1 MDRAAP
7 PPPRMGEKKKGGRA
21 KEEEA
26 EGGRGGGRGR
36 GGGQGGGRPACAA
49 QQCGQLQDLI
59 DISLS
64 SLQGLRTKCAASND
78 LTQHE
83 IRALEVKLVRYIG
96 IQLQCKLSVP
106 PSDRS
111 AELNSYPRFSDWL
124 YLVNLRKDVV
134 QRIPEDLTL
143 DALLEMNESK
153 VKDTMKR
160 CGASP
165 EECSRLNGALA
176 CLRKVTRTGGEY
188 KEDVVW
194 NSSEVRRE
202 ASLMPPSEL
211 SPCPTVVTWTHGSLA
226 PLKGNGSQPRSI
238 SVSTISS
245 SDNCS
250 SGQGTPA
257 CADNLLESFAFPT
270 HCGRRNLRTPHSIT
284 ITPPTTPQLKRGKPP
299 RTPPPP
305 SRKVFQLLPN
315 FPTLTR
321 SKSHESQ
328 LGNRIDEVPAMK
340 FDVPQGS
347 PQTVRRDI
355 GLAVTHRFST
365 KSWLSQVCQVC
376 QKSMMFGVKCKHCRL
391 KCHNKCTKEA
401 PPCRISFLPIPRLR
415 RTESVPSDINNPVDR
430 PSEPQF
436 GTLPKAL
443 TKKDHPPA
451 MNHLDSSSNPSST
464 TSSTP
469 SSPAPFQSSNPP
481 SATPPPNQ
489 SPMGQRD
496 SRFNFP
502 AAYYIQHRQQFIF
515 PEIPNPPQ
523 VIQPPETTECTNAA
537 EHLEADGIE
546 ECDAE
551 EVNISLF
558 YFMFMLFTLYV
569 LMVLLGKC
577 SESPRGD
584 RACCPLPSVFSFLF
598 LSFLTKAAYYIQH
611 RQQFIFP
618 EIPNPP
624 QVIQPPETTEC
635 TNAAEHLE
643 ADGIEECDAE
653 EHAEDQE
660 PNKSEAEDD
669 DDEIDDL
676 PSRRSRWRG
685 MICRKGSQTSVYLQE
700 WDIPFE
706 QIELGDP
713 IGQGRWGK
721 VYRGR
726 WHGEVAIRLLEID
739 GNNQDHLKLFK
750 KEVMNYRQTR
760 HENVVLFMGACMNPP
775 HLAIIT
781 SFCKGRTLHSF
792 VRDPKIS
799 LDINK
804 TRQIAQEIIKGMGYL
819 HAKGIVHKDLKSKN
833 IFYENGKVVITDFGL
848 FGISGVVQEGRREN
862 ELKLPHDW
870 LCYLS
875 PEIVREMAP
884 GKDEDKLP
892 FSKAADVYAFGTV
905 WYELQAREWPYKSQ
919 PAEALIWQIGSGEGM
934 KQVLS
939 SSSLGKEVGEIL
951 SACWSFD
958 VNERPSFTLLMDM
971 LEKLPKLNRRL
982 SHPGHFWKSA
992 DINSSKGVIRF
1003 ERFALGDLESS
1014 NQKI

>member
-1 MDRAAP
+1 MDRAAALRAAGMLERKERSGGEP
-7 PPPRMGEKKKGGRA
+7 AAGGAGPRAGA
-21 KEEEA
+21 A
-26 EGGRGGGRGR
+26 ARGL
-36 GGGQGGGRPACAA
+36 PAVRSTL
-49 QQCGQLQDLI
+49 QQCGLLQDLI

-64 SLQGLRTKCAASND
+64 NLRGLRTKCAASND
-78 LTQHE
+78 LTQQE
-83 IRALEVKLVRYIG
+83 IRTLEVKLIDYIHR
-96 IQLQCKLSVP
+96 QRQCKLSVP
-106 PSDRS
+106 LNDRT
-111 AELNSYPRFSDWL
+111 AELNSYPRFNDWL
-124 YLVNLRKDVV
+124 DIVNVRKEVV
-134 QRIPEDLTL
+134 QRIPEELTL

-153 VKDTMKR
+153 VKETMKR
-160 CGASP
+160 CGARE
-165 EECSRLNGALA
+165 EECSRLNGALS
-176 CLRKVTRTGGEY
+176 CLRKVTESGGEL
-188 KEDVVW
+188 KDDVLV
-194 NSSEVRRE
+194 NLSEARRE
-202 ASLMPPSEL
+202 ISSTNTTE
-211 SPCPTVVTWTHGSLA
+211 SPCSSVPTWTPSALHL
-226 PLKGNGSQPRSI
+226 PKGNSQQARSV
-238 SVSTISS
+238 SVSTIPS
-245 SDNCS
+245 SDALAS
-250 SGQGTPA
+250 SHGPSI
-257 CADNLLESFAFPT
+257 CAENLLDPFAFPA
-270 HCGRRNLRTPHSIT
+270 HSGRLTPRTPHSIT
-284 ITPPTTPQLKRGKPP
+284 ITPPTTPQTKRRHKFKPP

-305 SRKVFQLLPN
+305 CRKVFQLLPN

-328 LGNRIDEVPAMK
+328 LGNRIDEVPPIK
-340 FDVPQGS
+340 FELSQGS
-347 PQTVRRDI
+347 PQMVRRDF

-365 KSWLSQVCQVC
+365 KSWLSQICQVC
-376 QKSMMFGVKCKHCRL
+376 QKSMMFGVKCKYCRL

-401 PPCRISFLPIPRLR
+401 PACRISFLPITKIR

-430 PSEPQF
+430 PTEPQF

-443 TKKDHPPA
+443 TKKEHPPA
-451 MNHLDSSSNPSST
+451 INHLDSSSNPSST

-481 SATPPPNQ
+481 SATPPPNP

-496 SRFNFP
+496 GRFNFP

-515 PEIPNPPQ
+515 PEIPSPAQ
-523 VIQPPETTECTNAA
+523 IAQPPETAADTNAHEEPDTDGVGCEA
-537 EHLEADGIE
+537 EVE
-546 ECDAE
+546 EP
-551 EVNISLF
+551 
-558 YFMFMLFTLYV
+558 
-569 LMVLLGKC
+569 
-577 SESPRGD
+577 ES
-584 RACCPLPSVFSFLF
+584 
-598 LSFLTKAAYYIQH
+598 
-611 RQQFIFP
+611 
-618 EIPNPP
+618 
-624 QVIQPPETTEC
+624 
-635 TNAAEHLE
+635 
-643 ADGIEECDAE
+643 
-653 EHAEDQE
+653 
-660 PNKSEAEDD
+660 NKSEPEDD
-669 DDEIDDL
+669 EDEVEDL
-676 PSRRSRWRG
+676 PNRRPHLQG
-685 MICRKGSQTSVYLQE
+685 MIYRKPSQTSVYLQE

-721 VYRGR
+721 VYKGK

-833 IFYENGKVVITDFGL
+833 VFYDNGKVVITDFGL

-870 LCYLS
+870 LCYLA

-892 FSKAADVYAFGTV
+892 FSKAADIYAFGTV
-905 WYELQAREWPYKSQ
+905 WYELQAREWPFKNQ
-919 PAEALIWQIGSGEGM
+919 PAEALIWQVGSGEGV
-934 KQVLS
+934 KQVLATV
-939 SSSLGKEVGEIL
+939 SLGKEVNEIL

-958 VNERPSFTLLMDM
+958 LSERPSFTVLMDM

-992 DINSSKGVIRF
+992 DINSSKVVLRF
-1003 ERFALGDLESS
+1003 ERFGLGILEPSK
-1014 NQKI
+1014 QKI

>member
-1 MDRAAP
+1 MDKAAAAAAAAAAP
-7 PPPRMGEKKKGGRA
+7 PPRMVEKRAGAAAAAAPQRDPRHGRD
-21 KEEEA
+21 
-26 EGGRGGGRGR
+26 G
-36 GGGQGGGRPACAA
+36 CAL
-49 QQCGQLQDLI
+49 QQCRQLQDLI

-64 SLQGLRTKCAASND
+64 SLRGLRTKCAASND
-78 LTQHE
+78 LTQQE
-83 IRALEVKLVRYIG
+83 IRTLEVKLVRYIS
-96 IQLQCKLSVP
+96 IQLQCKANVP
-106 PSDRS
+106 LNART

-124 YLVNLRKDVV
+124 HLVNVRKDII
-134 QRIPEDLTL
+134 QRIPEELTL

-153 VKDTMKR
+153 VKETMKR

-176 CLRKVTRTGGEY
+176 CLRKVIRAGGEF
-188 KEDVVW
+188 KDDLVW
-194 NSSEVRRE
+194 NPPDVRRE
-202 ASLMPPSEL
+202 GGLVPPSEL
-211 SPCPTVVTWTHGSLA
+211 SPGPMGLTWIHGSM
-226 PLKGNGSQPRSI
+226 PSLKGNGQQTRSV
-238 SVSTISS
+238 SVSTLPS
-245 SDNCS
+245 SDS
-250 SGQGTPA
+250 LPTSQGAPP
-257 CADNLLESFAFPT
+257 CANSLLESFAFPT

-284 ITPPTTPQLKRGKPP
+284 VTPPTTPQLKGGKPP

-305 SRKVFQLLPN
+305 CRKVFQLLPN

-328 LGNRIDEVPAMK
+328 LGHRIDEVPPMK
-340 FDVPQGS
+340 FDLPQGS
-347 PQTVRRDI
+347 PQAVRRDI
-355 GLAVTHRFST
+355 GLSVTHRFST
-365 KSWLSQVCQVC
+365 KSWLSQMCHVCH
-376 QKSMMFGVKCKHCRL
+376 KSMMFGVKCKHCKL

-401 PPCRISFLPIPRLR
+401 PPCRISFIPRGIEAVKMGLR

-430 PSEPQF
+430 PLEPQF

-451 MNHLDSSSNPSST
+451 VNHLDSSSNPSST

-481 SATPPPNQ
+481 SATPPPNP

-515 PEIPNPPQ
+515 PEIPNTPHVTQ
-523 VIQPPETTECTNAA
+523 LPETAETSNAD
-537 EHLEADGIE
+537 EHLETDGVE
-546 ECDAE
+546 DRDAE
-551 EVNISLF
+551 HV
-558 YFMFMLFTLYV
+558 
-569 LMVLLGKC
+569 
-577 SESPRGD
+577 
-584 RACCPLPSVFSFLF
+584 
-598 LSFLTKAAYYIQH
+598 
-611 RQQFIFP
+611 
-618 EIPNPP
+618 
-624 QVIQPPETTEC
+624 
-635 TNAAEHLE
+635 
-643 ADGIEECDAE
+643 EE
-653 EHAEDQE
+653 QE
-660 PNKSEAEDD
+660 QNKSEAEDD
-669 DDEIDDL
+669 EDEVEDL
-676 PSRRSRWRG
+676 PNRRTCWRR
-685 MICRKGSQTSVYLQE
+685 MIYRKASQTSVYLQE

-706 QIELGDP
+706 QVELGDP

-792 VRDPKIS
+792 VRDPKTH
-799 LDINK
+799 LDINT

-833 IFYENGKVVITDFGL
+833 VFYDNGKVVITDFGL

-870 LCYLS
+870 LCYLA

-892 FSKAADVYAFGTV
+892 FSKAADIYAFGTV
-905 WYELQAREWPYKSQ
+905 WYELQAREWPFRSQ

-934 KQVLS
+934 KQVLAA
-939 SSSLGKEVGEIL
+939 SSLGKEVGEIL

-958 VNERPSFTLLMDM
+958 LSERPSFTLLMEM
-971 LEKLPKLNRRL
+971 LEKLRKLNRRL

-992 DINSSKGVIRF
+992 DGSKVVIRF
-1003 ERFALGDLESS
+1003 ERFGFE
-1014 NQKI
+1014 

>member
-1 MDRAAP
+1 MDRAAAL
-7 PPPRMGEKKKGGRA
+7 RA
-21 KEEEA
+21 AGMLERKE
-26 EGGRGGGRGR
+26 RGGEAAGPAVRGL
-36 GGGQGGGRPACAA
+36 PAVRSTL
-49 QQCGQLQDLI
+49 QQCGLLQDLI

-64 SLQGLRTKCAASND
+64 NLRGLRTKCAASND
-78 LTQHE
+78 LTQQE
-83 IRALEVKLVRYIG
+83 IRTLEVKLIDYIHR
-96 IQLQCKLSVP
+96 QRQCKLSVP
-106 PSDRS
+106 LNDRT
-111 AELNSYPRFSDWL
+111 AELNSYPRFNDWL
-124 YLVNLRKDVV
+124 DIVNVRKEVV
-134 QRIPEDLTL
+134 QRIPEELTL

-153 VKDTMKR
+153 VKETMKR
-160 CGASP
+160 CGARD
-165 EECSRLNGALA
+165 EECSRLNGALS
-176 CLRKVTRTGGEY
+176 CLRKVTESGGEL
-188 KEDVVW
+188 KDDVLINLSEARRE
-194 NSSEVRRE
+194 NSSTNTTE
-202 ASLMPPSEL
+202 
-211 SPCPTVVTWTHGSLA
+211 SPCSSAPAWTHTALNL
-226 PLKGNGSQPRSI
+226 PKGNSQQARSV
-238 SVSTISS
+238 SVSTIPS
-245 SDNCS
+245 SDSPAS
-250 SGQGTPA
+250 SHGPSIY
-257 CADNLLESFAFPT
+257 ADNLLDPFAFPA
-270 HCGRRNLRTPHSIT
+270 HSGRLTPRTPHSIT
-284 ITPPTTPQLKRGKPP
+284 ITPPTTPQAKRRHKLKPP

-305 SRKVFQLLPN
+305 CRKVFQLLPN

-328 LGNRIDEVPAMK
+328 LGNRID
-340 FDVPQGS
+340 DVPPIKFELSQGS
-347 PQTVRRDI
+347 PQMVRRDF

-365 KSWLSQVCQVC
+365 KSWLSQICQVC
-376 QKSMMFGVKCKHCRL
+376 QKSMMFGVKCKYCRL

-401 PPCRISFLPIPRLR
+401 PACRIPFLPTPTCFSATKIR

-430 PSEPQF
+430 PTEPQF

-443 TKKDHPPA
+443 TKKEHPPA
-451 MNHLDSSSNPSST
+451 INHLDSSSNPSST

-481 SATPPPNQ
+481 SATPPPNL

-496 SRFNFP
+496 GRFNFP

-515 PEIPNPPQ
+515 PEIPTPAQ
-523 VIQPPETTECTNAA
+523 IAQPPETAADTNANEQPHTDGVKHEA
-537 EHLEADGIE
+537 EVE
-546 ECDAE
+546 EP
-551 EVNISLF
+551 
-558 YFMFMLFTLYV
+558 
-569 LMVLLGKC
+569 
-577 SESPRGD
+577 ES
-584 RACCPLPSVFSFLF
+584 
-598 LSFLTKAAYYIQH
+598 
-611 RQQFIFP
+611 
-618 EIPNPP
+618 
-624 QVIQPPETTEC
+624 
-635 TNAAEHLE
+635 
-643 ADGIEECDAE
+643 
-653 EHAEDQE
+653 
-660 PNKSEAEDD
+660 NKSEPEDD
-669 DDEIDDL
+669 EDEVEDL
-676 PSRRSRWRG
+676 PHRRPHLQG
-685 MICRKGSQTSVYLQE
+685 MIYRKPSQTSVYLQE

-721 VYRGR
+721 VHKGK

-781 SFCKGRTLHSF
+781 SFCKGRTLYSF

-833 IFYENGKVVITDFGL
+833 VFYDNGKVVITDFGL

-870 LCYLS
+870 LCYLA

-892 FSKAADVYAFGTV
+892 FSKAADIYAFGTV
-905 WYELQAREWPYKSQ
+905 WYELQAREWPFKNQ
-919 PAEALIWQIGSGEGM
+919 PAEALIWQIGSGEGV
-934 KQVLS
+934 KQVLATV
-939 SSSLGKEVGEIL
+939 SLGKEVNEIL

-958 VNERPSFTLLMDM
+958 LSERPSFTVLMDM

-992 DINSSKGVIRF
+992 DINSSKVVLRF
-1003 ERFALGDLESS
+1003 ERFGLGILEPS